1 MSEEKTEKGISKEH
15 AEQIWEAV
23 LESAKKPSVY
33 SPSCV
38 VAELIDVRLQ
48 LDKAIKLPEKEALR
62 RTIFDGAWAGKYDH
76 STAVNAVSKID
87 AAEKKN
93 DSITHESP
101 YCLIPKDAFHGFTRK
116 VD

>member
-1 MSEEKTEKGISKEH
+1 MSEEKTEKSISKEH

-48 LDKAIKLPEKEALR
+48 LDKAIKIPAKEALR
-62 RTIFDGAWAGKYDH
+62 RAIFDGAWDGKYDY
-76 STAVNAVSKID
+76 SLASRAASKID
-87 AAEKKN
+87 AAEK
-93 DSITHESP
+93 DSILYKLPRERIYRTD
-101 YCLIPKDAFHGFTRK
+101 K
-116 VD
+116 